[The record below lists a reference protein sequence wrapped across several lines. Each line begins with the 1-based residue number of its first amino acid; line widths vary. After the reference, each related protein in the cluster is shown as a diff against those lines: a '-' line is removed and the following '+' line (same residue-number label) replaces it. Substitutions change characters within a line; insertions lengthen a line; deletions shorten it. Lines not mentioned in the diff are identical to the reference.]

1 MEFNI
6 IIVLISFLVGAVF
19 ASPLAKR
26 NRTEGLSERLKG
38 TDFSRPEPVD
48 RYRNDPRFA
57 PGPSL
62 FAAPAIR
69 NSSFVARRIIQK
81 RPDTEEYESKFYH
94 ICQSGNKTEHEYKL
108 PNPDDNID
116 VSLEKMEY
124 SEHEKTL
131 VEVLIKSLNKT
142 LEESAK
148 ENPTG
153 HTQIIENPKMMPT
166 VWHDSL
172 KSHIIEDKDEDK
184 EHEEDDSES
193 ESDSD
198 SDDKE
203 DAKRGIKKVFRMI
216 QKRDDEKEEEEE
228 KKPYLWPEHNR
239 PKVSK
244 DGKFRYLY
252 SSEGKQ
258 YAVAT
263 PQHLA
268 NETDR
273 HEKAQQDKEQKLDII
288 QHELQ
293 KEMDA
298 KLQQKHSRLKH
309 ENEMKFNASKPE
321 KDEQIARL

>member
-38 TDFSRPEPVD
+38 TGFSRPEPVD

-57 PGPSL
+57 LGPSL

-81 RPDTEEYESKFYH
+81 RPDTEEYESKFNH

-108 PNPDDNID
+108 PKPDGNIA
-116 VSLEKMEY
+116 VSLDKIEY

-131 VEVLIKSLNKT
+131 AEALLKSLNIT
-142 LEESAK
+142 LEESEK

-153 HTQIIENPKMMPT
+153 HTQIIENSKMIPC
-166 VWHDSL
+166 VWRDSL
-172 KSHIIEDKDEDK
+172 KSHTKEDKDEDK

-193 ESDSD
+193 GSDSD
-198 SDDKE
+198 SDDEE
-203 DAKRGIKKVFRMI
+203 DAKKGIKKLFRMI
-216 QKRDDEKEEEEE
+216 QKRDDEKEEEK

-239 PKVSK
+239 PKASK

-263 PQHLA
+263 PQHLV
-268 NETDR
+268 NETNR
-273 HEKAQQDKEQKLDII
+273 HEKAQQDREQKLDII

-298 KLQQKHSRLKH
+298 KLQQEHSRLKH